1 MGDST
6 LEDVL
11 EALAV
16 DHLEVGKIEIF
27 VHPPASFSR
36 QSWDRE
42 SRKGRYIQHNPG
54 EIVPNISFL
63 RQTEQYN
70 SARSG
75 DKEPTKNSDSEEK
88 KSPPETKRFH
98 VQPLGNNSFALVGN
112 SVEIRAHHKRTSRQL
127 EYSTKDLC
135 PKCESI
141 NLKEL
146 YDRAEAEHHSFNALS
161 TSAETCKLCALM
173 LDAAGEPETYV
184 FDDAES
190 IKLRG
195 VRSKSGGLAHI
206 QVRFPC
212 FGGDLAK
219 QIPDGA
225 LVLLS
230 VNLELV
236 AEYRRFNISRI
247 AHIQLTNP
255 QRASPARPMAS

>member
-1 MGDST
+1 MIETLLTPMGDST
-6 LEDVL
+6 LEDVF

-16 DHLEVGKIEIF
+16 DYLEGGKIEIF

-54 EIVPNISFL
+54 EIIPNISFL

-70 SARSG
+70 NARSG
-75 DKEPTKNSDSEEK
+75 DKEPTKNSDSEDSEFSRSFPAGGSSNSDDSEEK

-112 SVEIRAHHKRTSRQL
+112 SVQIRAHHKRTSRQL
-127 EYSTKDLC
+127 EYSTKELC

-141 NLKEL
+141 DLKEL
-146 YDRAEAEHHSFNALS
+146 YDGAEAEHHSFNALS

-173 LDAAGEPETYV
+173 LGAAGEPETCV
-184 FDDAES
+184 FDNAES

-195 VRSKSGGLAHI
+195 VRSKSGGSTHI
-206 QVRFPC
+206 PSKIPMLRGRF
-212 FGGDLAK
+212 GEA
-219 QIPDGA
+219 
-225 LVLLS
+225 
-230 VNLELV
+230 
-236 AEYRRFNISRI
+236 
-247 AHIQLTNP
+247 NP
-255 QRASPARPMAS
+255 RWKG